1 MKAGM
6 IDLPREVTR
15 VLARLLPGLEQ
26 DLCVSIKE
34 DPQAWQAFKQRLESN
49 FEQLFRLYH
58 ILYGKRY
65 DMLYHF
71 ENLLKSMAQAAFQ
84 RPADL
89 RQLDQQRE
97 QNPLWF
103 QSNQVLGGVC
113 YVDLFAG
120 DLAGIRA
127 KIPYFKELGLTY
139 LHLMPLFKM
148 PEKEN
153 DGGYAVSSF
162 REVHPPLGTMAE
174 LAQLSREL
182 RAENISLVLDLV
194 INHTSNEHEWALK
207 AKAGDPDYCDMYG
220 IFPDRTVPDLYEKN
234 LREIFPDEHPG
245 AFTWFEDIKS
255 WVWTTFHSY
264 QWDLDYSNP
273 VVFNRMSEE
282 MLFLAN
288 QGIEIFRLDAV
299 AFIWKELGTSCENL
313 PEAHTIL
320 QGFNA
325 ITRVV
330 APSILFKSE
339 AIVHPD
345 EVVKYISPLEC
356 QLSYNPLL
364 MALLWNSLATR
375 EVNLLAQALHE
386 RFALPQGTAWV
397 NYVRC
402 HDDIGW
408 TFSDEDAARLGINGY
423 DHRRFLNEFY
433 RGRFTGS
440 FARGL
445 PFQENPKTGDCRISG
460 TCASLA
466 GLEKALT
473 EEGPEEVDLA
483 IKRILLLHFV
493 VMTAGGVPLIY
504 LGDEIA
510 TLNDYSYLEDPKHK
524 NDSRWVHR
532 PAADPVRY
540 QQRLDAS
547 TVPGRVYQNLREL
560 IELRKALPG
569 LAGGDLEVIDT
580 RSGSVLGFARIHQ
593 GKRLLILANFS
604 EREHAIPEYV
614 VRQNML
620 DLRKVMFG
628 EPEFTESGTLWLP
641 PYACVVFG

>member
-1 MKAGM
+1 MAQEQLLPMIRVDFEKLLNGYMQTPLITRQLDSYIALTELEGKAGLWRLCPGAASLGADAMKAGM
-6 IDLPREVTR
+6 IDLPREAAR

-89 RQLDQQRE
+89 RQLDRQRE

-120 DLAGIRA
+120 DLACIRA

-282 MLFLAN
+282 MLFLA
-288 QGIEIFRLDAV
+288 
-299 AFIWKELGTSCENL
+299 
-313 PEAHTIL
+313 
-320 QGFNA
+320 
-325 ITRVV
+325 TR
-330 APSILFKSE
+330 AS
-339 AIVHPD
+339 
-345 EVVKYISPLEC
+345 
-356 QLSYNPLL
+356 
-364 MALLWNSLATR
+364 
-375 EVNLLAQALHE
+375 
-386 RFALPQGTAWV
+386 RF
-397 NYVRC
+397 
-402 HDDIGW
+402 
-408 TFSDEDAARLGINGY
+408 
-423 DHRRFLNEFY
+423 
-433 RGRFTGS
+433 
-440 FARGL
+440 
-445 PFQENPKTGDCRISG
+445 SG
-460 TCASLA
+460 
-466 GLEKALT
+466 
-473 EEGPEEVDLA
+473 
-483 IKRILLLHFV
+483 
-493 VMTAGGVPLIY
+493 
-504 LGDEIA
+504 
-510 TLNDYSYLEDPKHK
+510 
-524 NDSRWVHR
+524 
-532 PAADPVRY
+532 
-540 QQRLDAS
+540 
-547 TVPGRVYQNLREL
+547 
-560 IELRKALPG
+560 
-569 LAGGDLEVIDT
+569 
-580 RSGSVLGFARIHQ
+580 
-593 GKRLLILANFS
+593 
-604 EREHAIPEYV
+604 
-614 VRQNML
+614 
-620 DLRKVMFG
+620 
-628 EPEFTESGTLWLP
+628 
-641 PYACVVFG
+641 

>member
-1 MKAGM
+1 MKAG
-6 IDLPREVTR
+6 ILDLHREAGR
-15 VLARLLPGLEQ
+15 VLARLLPSLEQ
-26 DLCVSIKE
+26 ERAVSIKQ
-34 DPQAWQAFKQRLESN
+34 DPQAWKTFVRHLDTH
-49 FEQLFRLYH
+49 FEHLFRLYH
-58 ILYGKRY
+58 VLYGKRY
-65 DMLYHF
+65 DMLFHL
-71 ENLLKSMAQAAFQ
+71 ENLLKSMAEAAFE
-84 RPADL
+84 RPVDL
-89 RQLDQQRE
+89 RELDQQRE

-120 DLAGIRA
+120 NLEGIRA

-139 LHLMPLFKM
+139 LHLMPFFKM
-148 PEKEN
+148 PEPEN

-174 LAQLSREL
+174 LAQLSQEL
-182 RAENISLVLDLV
+182 RSAGISLVLDLV
-194 INHTSNEHEWALK
+194 INHTSDEHEWALK
-207 AKAGDPDYCDMYG
+207 AKAGDPDYRDMYG

-245 AFTWFEDIKS
+245 AFTWFEDIQS

-288 QGIEIFRLDAV
+288 QGVEIFRLDAV

-325 ITRVV
+325 IMCVV

-345 EVVKYISPLEC
+345 EVIKYISPLEC

-375 EVNLLAQALHE
+375 EVNLLSQALEE
-386 RFALPQGTAWV
+386 RFALPLGTAWV

-440 FARGL
+440 FARGV

-473 EEGPEEVDLA
+473 EEGPEEVELA

-532 PAADPVRY
+532 PAADPERY
-540 QQRLDAS
+540 SQRTDPATL
-547 TVPGRVYQNLREL
+547 PGRVFQHMREL
-560 IELRKALPG
+560 IELRKSLPG
-569 LAGGDLEVIDT
+569 LAGGKLEVIDT

-593 GKRLLILANFS
+593 GERLLILVNFS
-604 EREHAIPEYV
+604 EREHAIPEWV
-614 VRQNML
+614 VRENML
-620 DLRKVMFG
+620 DHKKVLFG
-628 EPEFTESGTLWLP
+628 EPEFTENSTLWLP